1 MKAAL
6 KSIYIIWWRDI
17 KRYFEDKYRLVS
29 SAALPIMYLF
39 ILGGGMAPAF
49 RAGETGYQSFLFPG
63 IIGMTILFTGVFFA
77 FSIIWDR
84 EFGFLK
90 GVLVAPIPR
99 WAIAVGKSLS
109 GTTIASIQGLIILLL
124 APLVGVNLN
133 FTQILEITLIMIV
146 TAFAMASIGI
156 MIAARMKSHE
166 GFQAIMSFLLMP
178 LFFLSGAMFPLNGV
192 PAWLLALSHLDP
204 LTYGVDALRG
214 VAINLHYFTL
224 GFDLLAILAFSA
236 VMVAASVYAFSQQE

>member
-1 MKAAL
+1 MTAAF
-6 KSIYIIWWRDI
+6 KSIYVIWWRDI
-17 KRYFEDKYRLVS
+17 KRYFEDRYRLVT

-39 ILGGGMAPAF
+39 ILGSGLSPAF
-49 RAGETGYQSFLFPG
+49 RGGQTGYQSFLFPG
-63 IIGMTILFTGVFFA
+63 IIGMTVLFTGVFFA

-109 GTTIASIQGLIILLL
+109 GTTIASVQGFIILAL
-124 APLVGVNLN
+124 APLVGIKLNLV
-133 FTQILEITLIMIV
+133 QVLEIMLIIMV
-146 TAFAMASIGI
+146 SAFAMASIGI

-192 PAWLLALSHLDP
+192 PIWLLALSHLDP

-214 VAINLHYFTL
+214 IAIHLHYFTL

-236 VMVAASVYAFSQQE
+236 VMVIASVFAFSQQE